1 MAHRDRTPK
10 LLTAEHLYAI
20 SDPFYKFELEAGR
33 LRVME
38 PPGFA
43 HGDVTVALSA
53 ALARHVRLHR
63 LGKVVT
69 ETGFVL
75 HRKPDRV
82 YGPDVAF
89 VRADRLPRADR
100 AHLYFEGAPD
110 LAVEVRSP
118 NDRPDEVTEK
128 VRGYLDAHTPLV
140 WVVDPQARTVVVHPL
155 DADPR
160 GLGVGDI
167 LEGGH
172 VVPGFALPLAE
183 LFDDAQPPG

>member
-1 MAHRDRTPK
+1 MAQRDHSPK
-10 LLTAEHLYAI
+10 PLTAEHLYSI
-20 SDPFYKFELEAGR
+20 SDPFYRFELEDGR

-43 HGDVTVALSA
+43 HGDV
-53 ALARHVRLHR
+53 ALALGALLRQHVRRHR
-63 LGKVVT
+63 LGRVVT

-89 VRADRLPRADR
+89 VRADRLPPAEHG
-100 AHLYFEGAPD
+100 HLYFEGAPD

-118 NDRPDEVTEK
+118 NDRPGEMAEK
-128 VRGYLDAHTPLV
+128 VRGYLAAHTPLV
-140 WVVDPQARTVVVHPL
+140 WVVDPQARTVTVHAP
-155 DADPR
+155 DAVPR
-160 GLGVGDI
+160 ELGVGDI
-167 LEGGH
+167 LEGDH

-183 LFDDAQPPG
+183 LFDDGQPPG

>member
-1 MAHRDRTPK
+1 MAHRDLTPK
-10 LLTAEHLYAI
+10 LLTAEHLYTV

-43 HGDVTVALSA
+43 HGDV
-53 ALARHVRLHR
+53 ALALGALLRQHVHLHG
-63 LGKVVT
+63 LGTVVT

-75 HRKPDRV
+75 RRKPDSV

-89 VRADRLPRADR
+89 VRADRLPPPER

-118 NDRPDEVTEK
+118 NDRPGEAAEK
-128 VRGYLDAHTPLV
+128 VRGYLAAHTSLV
-140 WVVDPQARTVVVHPL
+140 WDVDPAARTVTVHAP
-155 DADPR
+155 DAIPHE
-160 GLGVGDI
+160 LGVGDV
-167 LEGGH
+167 LDGGH
-172 VVPGFALPLAE
+172 VVPGFHLPLDE
-183 LFDDAQPPG
+183 LFDDGQPPG